1 MKIENT
7 KKILIEIQKGI
18 IIGLLLISFYGIGV
32 YVYKNKNKNKVETK
46 IEIKNRENNEINKEN
61 TVKDVDVQNKN
72 DKIINGYRHKN
83 GYVYKWSENE
93 KSAFVK
99 RSLGYEKRFSKTA
112 SQEELDNG
120 LKSEYCDAIKEI
132 EKVDQ
137 KIVPGT
143 DIPFR
148 KATYTQVDDAYKEYL
163 QKIAQIRQVVSIIKP
178 DNLDNEMYFETRIKC
193 WYKGTNWNNANSKFK
208 HLARDFYSEEV
219 NDYYK

>member
-1 MKIENT
+1 MEIG
-7 KKILIEIQKGI
+7 KILSEIKKGT

-32 YVYKNKNKNKVETK
+32 YVYKNKNKVETK
-46 IEIKNRENNEINKEN
+46 TEIKDRENNEINKED
-61 TVKDVDVQNKN
+61 TVKDIDAKNKN

-83 GYVYKWSENE
+83 GYVYKWSDNE

-99 RSLGYEKRFSKTA
+99 RSLGYEKRLSKTA
-112 SQEELDNG
+112 GQEELENG
-120 LKSEYCDAIKEI
+120 LKKEYCDAIKEI

-137 KIVPGT
+137 KTVPGT

-163 QKIAQIRQVVSIIKP
+163 QKISQIRQVVRAILP
-178 DNLDNEMYFETRIKC
+178 DNKEAFEYHIKC
-193 WYKGTNWNNANSKFK
+193 RYKGTNWNNKNSEYSV
-208 HLARDFYSEEV
+208 ASFYSAEV

>member
-1 MKIENT
+1 MRNENIE
-7 KKILIEIQKGI
+7 KILTEVKKGI
-18 IIGLLLISFYGIGV
+18 VIGLLLTGLYGVGAYIYKSQAKKKTEIG
-32 YVYKNKNKNKVETK
+32 
-46 IEIKNRENNEINKEN
+46 IKNRKNNETSKEN
-61 TVKDVDVQNKN
+61 AEKEINTQNLQNEN
-72 DKIINGYRHKN
+72 DKIINGYRYKN
-83 GYVYKWSENE
+83 GYVYKWSDNE

-99 RSLGYEKRFSKTA
+99 RGLGYEKRFSKTA

-163 QKIAQIRQVVSIIKP
+163 QKISQIRQVVRAILP
-178 DNLDNEMYFETRIKC
+178 DNKEAFEYHIKC
-193 WYKGTNWNNANSKFK
+193 RYKGTNWNNKNSEYSV
-208 HLARDFYSEEV
+208 ASFYSAEV

>member
-1 MKIENT
+1 MEIG
-7 KKILIEIQKGI
+7 KILGEIKKGI

-32 YVYKNKNKNKVETK
+32 YVYKNKNKVETK
-46 IEIKNRENNEINKEN
+46 IEIKDRENNEISKED
-61 TVKDVDVQNKN
+61 TVKDIDAKNKN

-83 GYVYKWSENE
+83 GYVYKWSDNE

-112 SQEELDNG
+112 GQEELENG
-120 LKSEYCDAIKEI
+120 LKKEYCDAIKEI

-137 KIVPGT
+137 KTVPGT

-148 KATYTQVDDAYKEYL
+148 KATYTQVDDAYKKYL
-163 QKIAQIRQVVSIIKP
+163 QKIAQIRQVVRAILP
-178 DNLDNEMYFETRIKC
+178 DNKEAFEYHIKC
-193 WYKGTNWNNANSKFK
+193 RYKGTNWNNKNSEYSV
-208 HLARDFYSEEV
+208 ASFYSAEV

>member
-1 MKIENT
+1 MEIR
-7 KKILIEIQKGI
+7 KILSEIKKGT

-32 YVYKNKNKNKVETK
+32 YVYKNKNKVETK
-46 IEIKNRENNEINKEN
+46 TEIKDRENNEINKED
-61 TVKDVDVQNKN
+61 TVKDIDAKNKN

-83 GYVYKWSENE
+83 GYVYKWSDNE

-99 RSLGYEKRFSKTA
+99 RSLGYEKRLSKTA
-112 SQEELDNG
+112 GQEELENG
-120 LKSEYCDAIKEI
+120 LKKEYCDAIKEI

-137 KIVPGT
+137 KTVPGT

-163 QKIAQIRQVVSIIKP
+163 QKISQIRQVVRAILP
-178 DNLDNEMYFETRIKC
+178 DNKEAFEYHIKC
-193 WYKGTNWNNANSKFK
+193 RYKGTNWNNKNSEYSV
-208 HLARDFYSEEV
+208 ASFYSAEV

>member
-1 MKIENT
+1 MEIG
-7 KKILIEIQKGI
+7 KILSEIKKGT

-32 YVYKNKNKNKVETK
+32 YVYKNKNKVETK
-46 IEIKNRENNEINKEN
+46 IEIKDRENNEISKED
-61 TVKDVDVQNKN
+61 TVKDIDEKNKN

-83 GYVYKWSENE
+83 GYVYKWSDNE

-112 SQEELDNG
+112 GQEELENG
-120 LKSEYCDAIKEI
+120 LKKEYCDAIKEI

-137 KIVPGT
+137 KTVPGT

-163 QKIAQIRQVVSIIKP
+163 QKISQIRQVVSIIKP
-178 DNLDNEMYFETRIKC
+178 DNLDNEIYFETRIKC

>member
-1 MKIENT
+1 MEIG
-7 KKILIEIQKGI
+7 KILSEIKKGT

-32 YVYKNKNKNKVETK
+32 YVYKNKNKVETK
-46 IEIKNRENNEINKEN
+46 IEIKDRENNEINKEN
-61 TVKDVDVQNKN
+61 TVKDIDVQNKN

-83 GYVYKWSENE
+83 GYVYKWSDNE

-112 SQEELDNG
+112 SQEELENG
-120 LKSEYCDAIKEI
+120 LKKEYCDAIKEI

-137 KIVPGT
+137 KTVPGT

-163 QKIAQIRQVVSIIKP
+163 QKISQIRQVVSIIKP
-178 DNLDNEMYFETRIKC
+178 DNLDNEIYFETRIKC

>member
-1 MKIENT
+1 MEIG
-7 KKILIEIQKGI
+7 KILGEIKKGI

-32 YVYKNKNKNKVETK
+32 YVYKNKNKVETK
-46 IEIKNRENNEINKEN
+46 TEIKDRENNEISKED
-61 TVKDVDVQNKN
+61 TVKDIDAKNKN
-72 DKIINGYRHKN
+72 DKIIDGYRHKN
-83 GYVYKWSENE
+83 GYVYKWSDNE
-93 KSAFVK
+93 KSSFVK

-137 KIVPGT
+137 KTVPGT

-163 QKIAQIRQVVSIIKP
+163 QKISQIRQVVRAILP
-178 DNLDNEMYFETRIKC
+178 DNKEAFEYHIKC
-193 WYKGTNWNNANSKFK
+193 RYKGTNWNNKNSEYSV
-208 HLARDFYSEEV
+208 ASFYSAEV

>member
-1 MKIENT
+1 MEIG
-7 KKILIEIQKGI
+7 KILSEIKKGT

-32 YVYKNKNKNKVETK
+32 YVYKNKNKVETK
-46 IEIKNRENNEINKEN
+46 IEIKDRENDEISKED
-61 TVKDVDVQNKN
+61 TVKDIDAKNKN

-83 GYVYKWSENE
+83 GYVYKWSDNE

-112 SQEELDNG
+112 GQEELENG
-120 LKSEYCDAIKEI
+120 LKKEYCDAIKEI

-137 KIVPGT
+137 KTVPGT

-163 QKIAQIRQVVSIIKP
+163 QKISQIRQVVRAILP
-178 DNLDNEMYFETRIKC
+178 DNKEAFEYHIKC
-193 WYKGTNWNNANSKFK
+193 RYKGTNWNNKNSEYSV
-208 HLARDFYSEEV
+208 ASFYSAEV

>member
-1 MKIENT
+1 MEIG
-7 KKILIEIQKGI
+7 KILSEIKKGT

-32 YVYKNKNKNKVETK
+32 YVYKNRNKVETK
-46 IEIKNRENNEINKEN
+46 IEIKDRENNEISKED
-61 TVKDVDVQNKN
+61 TVKDIDAKNKN

-83 GYVYKWSENE
+83 GYVYKWSDNE

-137 KIVPGT
+137 KTVPGT

-163 QKIAQIRQVVSIIKP
+163 QKISQIRQVVRAILP
-178 DNLDNEMYFETRIKC
+178 DNKEAFEYHIKC
-193 WYKGTNWNNANSKFK
+193 RYKGTNWNNKNSEYSV
-208 HLARDFYSEEV
+208 ASFYSAEV

>member
-1 MKIENT
+1 MEIG
-7 KKILIEIQKGI
+7 KILSEIKKGT

-32 YVYKNKNKNKVETK
+32 YVYKNKNKVETK
-46 IEIKNRENNEINKEN
+46 IEIKDRENNEISKED
-61 TVKDVDVQNKN
+61 TVKDIDAKNKS

-83 GYVYKWSENE
+83 GYVYKWSDNE

-112 SQEELDNG
+112 GQEELENG
-120 LKSEYCDAIKEI
+120 LKKEYCDAIKEI

-137 KIVPGT
+137 KTVPGT

-178 DNLDNEMYFETRIKC
+178 DNLDNEIYFETRIKC

>member
-1 MKIENT
+1 MEIG
-7 KKILIEIQKGI
+7 KILGEIKKGI

-32 YVYKNKNKNKVETK
+32 YVYKNKNKVETK
-46 IEIKNRENNEINKEN
+46 IEIKDRENNEISKED
-61 TVKDVDVQNKN
+61 TVKDIDAKNKN
-72 DKIINGYRHKN
+72 DKIINGYRRKN
-83 GYVYKWSENE
+83 GYVYKWSDNE

-112 SQEELDNG
+112 GQEELENG
-120 LKSEYCDAIKEI
+120 LKKEYCDAIKEI

-137 KIVPGT
+137 KTVPGT

-178 DNLDNEMYFETRIKC
+178 DNLDKEIYFETRIKC
-193 WYKGTNWNNANSKFK
+193 WYKGTDWNNKNSEYSV
-208 HLARDFYSEEV
+208 ASFYSAEV

>member
-1 MKIENT
+1 MEIG
-7 KKILIEIQKGI
+7 KILSEIKKGT

-32 YVYKNKNKNKVETK
+32 YVYKNKNKVETK
-46 IEIKNRENNEINKEN
+46 IQIKNRKNNETSKEN
-61 TVKDVDVQNKN
+61 AEKDIDTQNLQNEN

-93 KSAFVK
+93 KSSFVK

-163 QKIAQIRQVVSIIKP
+163 QKISQIRQVVRAILP
-178 DNLDNEMYFETRIKC
+178 DNKEAFEYHIKC
-193 WYKGTNWNNANSKFK
+193 RYKGTNWNNKNSEYSV
-208 HLARDFYSEEV
+208 ASFYSAEV

>member
-1 MKIENT
+1 MEIG
-7 KKILIEIQKGI
+7 KILSEIKKGT

-32 YVYKNKNKNKVETK
+32 YVYKNKNKVETK
-46 IEIKNRENNEINKEN
+46 MEIKDRENNETNKEN
-61 TVKDVDVQNKN
+61 TLKDIDAQNKN

-83 GYVYKWSENE
+83 GYVYKWSDNE

-112 SQEELDNG
+112 GQEELENG
-120 LKSEYCDAIKEI
+120 LKKEYCDAIKEI

-137 KIVPGT
+137 KTVLGT

-163 QKIAQIRQVVSIIKP
+163 QKISQIRQVVRAILP
-178 DNLDNEMYFETRIKC
+178 DNKEAFEYHIKC
-193 WYKGTNWNNANSKFK
+193 RYKGTNWNNKNSEYSV
-208 HLARDFYSEEV
+208 ASFYSAEV

>member
-1 MKIENT
+1 MEIG
-7 KKILIEIQKGI
+7 KILGEIKKGI

-32 YVYKNKNKNKVETK
+32 YVYKNKNKVETK
-46 IEIKNRENNEINKEN
+46 IEIKDRENNETNKEN
-61 TVKDVDVQNKN
+61 TVKDIDAQNKN

-83 GYVYKWSENE
+83 GYVYKWSDNE

-137 KIVPGT
+137 KTVPGT

-148 KATYTQVDDAYKEYL
+148 KATYTQVDDAYKKYL
-163 QKIAQIRQVVSIIKP
+163 QKIAQMRQVVRAILP
-178 DNLDNEMYFETRIKC
+178 DNKEAFEYHIKC
-193 WYKGTNWNNANSKFK
+193 RYKGTNWNNKNSEYSV
-208 HLARDFYSEEV
+208 ASFYSAEV

>member
-1 MKIENT
+1 MFLYACINGKSGFFPSKT
-7 KKILIEIQKGI
+7 
-18 IIGLLLISFYGIGV
+18 LLINSLAV
-32 YVYKNKNKNKVETK
+32 V
-46 IEIKNRENNEINKEN
+46 
-61 TVKDVDVQNKN
+61 
-72 DKIINGYRHKN
+72 
-83 GYVYKWSENE
+83 
-93 KSAFVK
+93 AFVK

-148 KATYTQVDDAYKEYL
+148 KATYTQVDDAYKKYL

-178 DNLDNEMYFETRIKC
+178 DNLDNEIYFETRIKC

>member
-1 MKIENT
+1 MEIG
-7 KKILIEIQKGI
+7 KILSEIKKGT

-32 YVYKNKNKNKVETK
+32 YVYKNKNKVETK
-46 IEIKNRENNEINKEN
+46 IEIKDRENNEISKED
-61 TVKDVDVQNKN
+61 TVKDIDEKNKN

-83 GYVYKWSENE
+83 GYVYKWSDNE
-93 KSAFVK
+93 KSASVK

-112 SQEELDNG
+112 GQEELENG
-120 LKSEYCDAIKEI
+120 LKKEYCDAIKEI

-137 KIVPGT
+137 KTVPGT

-163 QKIAQIRQVVSIIKP
+163 QKISQIRQVVRAILP
-178 DNLDNEMYFETRIKC
+178 DNKEAFEYHIKC
-193 WYKGTNWNNANSKFK
+193 RYKGTNWNNKNSEYSV
-208 HLARDFYSEEV
+208 ASFYSAEV

>member
-1 MKIENT
+1 MEIG
-7 KKILIEIQKGI
+7 KILSEIKKGT

-32 YVYKNKNKNKVETK
+32 YVYKNKNKVETK
-46 IEIKNRENNEINKEN
+46 IEIKDRENNKISKED
-61 TVKDVDVQNKN
+61 TVKDIDAKNKN

-83 GYVYKWSENE
+83 GYVYKWSDNE

-112 SQEELDNG
+112 GQEELENG
-120 LKSEYCDAIKEI
+120 LKKEYCDAIKEI

-163 QKIAQIRQVVSIIKP
+163 QKISQIRQVVSIIKP
-178 DNLDNEMYFETRIKC
+178 DNLDNEIYFETRIKC

>member
-1 MKIENT
+1 MEIG
-7 KKILIEIQKGI
+7 KILSEIKKGT

-32 YVYKNKNKNKVETK
+32 YVYKNKNKVETK
-46 IEIKNRENNEINKEN
+46 IEIKDRENNEISKED
-61 TVKDVDVQNKN
+61 TVKDIDAKNKS

-83 GYVYKWSENE
+83 GYVYKWSDNE

-163 QKIAQIRQVVSIIKP
+163 QKISQIRQVVRAILP
-178 DNLDNEMYFETRIKC
+178 DNKEAFEYHIKC
-193 WYKGTNWNNANSKFK
+193 RYKGTNWNNKNSEYSV
-208 HLARDFYSEEV
+208 ASFYNAEV

>member
-1 MKIENT
+1 MN
-7 KKILIEIQKGI
+7 EIKKGI
-18 IIGLLLISFYGIGV
+18 IIGLLLTCIYSIGA
-32 YVYKNKNKNKVETK
+32 YIYKSQAKKKTE
-46 IEIKNRENNEINKEN
+46 IGIKNRKNNETSKEN
-61 TVKDVDVQNKN
+61 AEKEINTQNLQNEN

-83 GYVYKWSENE
+83 GYVYKWSDNE

-112 SQEELDNG
+112 GQEELENG
-120 LKSEYCDAIKEI
+120 LKKEYCDAIKEI

-137 KIVPGT
+137 KTVPGT

-163 QKIAQIRQVVSIIKP
+163 QKISQIRQVVSIIKP
-178 DNLDNEMYFETRIKC
+178 DNLDNEIYFETRIKC

-208 HLARDFYSEEV
+208 HLARDFYSAEV

>member
-1 MKIENT
+1 MEIR
-7 KKILIEIQKGI
+7 KILSEIKKGT

-32 YVYKNKNKNKVETK
+32 YVYKNRNKVETK
-46 IEIKNRENNEINKEN
+46 IEIKDRENNEISKED
-61 TVKDVDVQNKN
+61 TVKDIDAKNKS

-83 GYVYKWSENE
+83 GYVYKWSDNE

-112 SQEELDNG
+112 GQEELENG
-120 LKSEYCDAIKEI
+120 LKKEYCDALKEI

-137 KIVPGT
+137 KTVPGT

-163 QKIAQIRQVVSIIKP
+163 QKISQIRQVVRAILP
-178 DNLDNEMYFETRIKC
+178 DNKEAFEYHIKC
-193 WYKGTNWNNANSKFK
+193 RYKGTNWNNKNSEYSV
-208 HLARDFYSEEV
+208 ASFYSAEV

>member
-1 MKIENT
+1 MEIG
-7 KKILIEIQKGI
+7 KILSEIKKGT

-32 YVYKNKNKNKVETK
+32 YVYKNKNKVETK
-46 IEIKNRENNEINKEN
+46 IEIKDRENNKISKED
-61 TVKDVDVQNKN
+61 TVKDIDAKNKN

-83 GYVYKWSENE
+83 GYVYKWSDNE

-99 RSLGYEKRFSKTA
+99 RSLGYEKRLSKTA
-112 SQEELDNG
+112 GQEELENG
-120 LKSEYCDAIKEI
+120 LKKEYCDAIKEI

-137 KIVPGT
+137 KTVPGT

-163 QKIAQIRQVVSIIKP
+163 QKISQIRQVVRAILP
-178 DNLDNEMYFETRIKC
+178 DNKEAFEYHIKC
-193 WYKGTNWNNANSKFK
+193 RYKGTNWNNKNSEYSV
-208 HLARDFYSEEV
+208 ASFYSAEV

>member
-1 MKIENT
+1 MEIG
-7 KKILIEIQKGI
+7 KILSEIKKGT

-32 YVYKNKNKNKVETK
+32 YVYKNRNKVETK
-46 IEIKNRENNEINKEN
+46 IEIKDRENNEISKED
-61 TVKDVDVQNKN
+61 TVKDIDTKNKN
-72 DKIINGYRHKN
+72 AKIINGYRHKN
-83 GYVYKWSENE
+83 GYVYKWSDNE

-112 SQEELDNG
+112 GQEELENG
-120 LKSEYCDAIKEI
+120 LKKEYCDAIKEI

-137 KIVPGT
+137 KTVPGT

-163 QKIAQIRQVVSIIKP
+163 QKISQIRQVVRAILP
-178 DNLDNEMYFETRIKC
+178 DNKEAFEYHIKC
-193 WYKGTNWNNANSKFK
+193 RYKGTNWNNKNSEYSV
-208 HLARDFYSEEV
+208 ASFYSAEV

>member
-1 MKIENT
+1 MEIG
-7 KKILIEIQKGI
+7 KILSEIKKGT

-32 YVYKNKNKNKVETK
+32 YVYKNRNKVETK
-46 IEIKNRENNEINKEN
+46 IEIKDRENNEISKED
-61 TVKDVDVQNKN
+61 TVKDIDAKNKN

-83 GYVYKWSENE
+83 GYVYKWSDNE

-137 KIVPGT
+137 KTVPGT

-163 QKIAQIRQVVSIIKP
+163 QKISQIRQVVRAILP
-178 DNLDNEMYFETRIKC
+178 DNKEAFEYHIKC
-193 WYKGTNWNNANSKFK
+193 WYKGTNWNNKNSEYSV
-208 HLARDFYSEEV
+208 ASFYSAEV

>member
-1 MKIENT
+1 MEIG
-7 KKILIEIQKGI
+7 KILSEIKKGT

-32 YVYKNKNKNKVETK
+32 YVYKNKNKVETK
-46 IEIKNRENNEINKEN
+46 IEIKDRENNEISKED
-61 TVKDVDVQNKN
+61 TVKDIDEKNKN

-83 GYVYKWSENE
+83 GYVYKWSDNE

-112 SQEELDNG
+112 GQEELENG
-120 LKSEYCDAIKEI
+120 LKKEYCDAIKEI

-137 KIVPGT
+137 KTVPGT

-178 DNLDNEMYFETRIKC
+178 DNLDNEIYFETRIKC

>member
-32 YVYKNKNKNKVETK
+32 YVYKNKNKVETK

-193 WYKGTNWNNANSKFK
+193 WYKGTNWNNVNSKFK
-208 HLARDFYSEEV
+208 HLARDFYSAEV

>member
-1 MKIENT
+1 MEIG
-7 KKILIEIQKGI
+7 KILSEIKKGT

-32 YVYKNKNKNKVETK
+32 YVYKNRNKVETK
-46 IEIKNRENNEINKEN
+46 IEIKDRENNEISKED
-61 TVKDVDVQNKN
+61 TVKDIGAKNKN

-83 GYVYKWSENE
+83 GYVYKWSDNE

-99 RSLGYEKRFSKTA
+99 RSLGYEKRLSKTA
-112 SQEELDNG
+112 GQEELENG
-120 LKSEYCDAIKEI
+120 LKKEYCDALKEI

-137 KIVPGT
+137 KTVPGT

-163 QKIAQIRQVVSIIKP
+163 QKISQIRQVVRAILP
-178 DNLDNEMYFETRIKC
+178 DNKEAFEYHIKC
-193 WYKGTNWNNANSKFK
+193 RYKGTNWNNKNSEYSV
-208 HLARDFYSEEV
+208 ASFYSAEV

>member
-1 MKIENT
+1 MEIG
-7 KKILIEIQKGI
+7 KILSEIKKGT

-32 YVYKNKNKNKVETK
+32 YVYKNKNKVETK
-46 IEIKNRENNEINKEN
+46 IEIKDRENDEISKED
-61 TVKDVDVQNKN
+61 TVKDIDEKNKN

-83 GYVYKWSENE
+83 GYVYKWSDNE

-112 SQEELDNG
+112 GQEELENG
-120 LKSEYCDAIKEI
+120 LKKEYCDAIKEI

-163 QKIAQIRQVVSIIKP
+163 QKISQIRQVVSIIKP
-178 DNLDNEMYFETRIKC
+178 DNLDNEIYFETRIKC

>member
-1 MKIENT
+1 MEIG
-7 KKILIEIQKGI
+7 KILSEIKKGT

-32 YVYKNKNKNKVETK
+32 YVYKNKNKVETK
-46 IEIKNRENNEINKEN
+46 TEIKDRENNEINKED
-61 TVKDVDVQNKN
+61 TVKDIDAKNKN

-83 GYVYKWSENE
+83 GYVYKWSDNE

-99 RSLGYEKRFSKTA
+99 RSLGYEKRISKTA
-112 SQEELDNG
+112 GQEELENG
-120 LKSEYCDAIKEI
+120 LKKEYCDAIKEI

-137 KIVPGT
+137 KTVPGT

-163 QKIAQIRQVVSIIKP
+163 QTISQIRQVVRAILP
-178 DNLDNEMYFETRIKC
+178 DNKEAFEYHIKC
-193 WYKGTNWNNANSKFK
+193 RYKGTNWNNKNSEYSV
-208 HLARDFYSEEV
+208 ASFYSAEV

>member
-32 YVYKNKNKNKVETK
+32 YVYKNKNKVETK
-46 IEIKNRENNEINKEN
+46 IEIKDRENDEISKED
-61 TVKDVDVQNKN
+61 TVKDIDAKNKN
-72 DKIINGYRHKN
+72 DKIINGYRHKK
-83 GYVYKWSENE
+83 GYVYKWSDNE

-112 SQEELDNG
+112 GQEELENG
-120 LKSEYCDAIKEI
+120 LKKEYCDAIKEI

-137 KIVPGT
+137 KTVPGT

-163 QKIAQIRQVVSIIKP
+163 QKISQIRQVVRAILP
-178 DNLDNEMYFETRIKC
+178 DNKEAFEYHIKC
-193 WYKGTNWNNANSKFK
+193 RYKGTNWNNANEKY
-208 HLARDFYSEEV
+208 LARYFYSEEV

>member
-1 MKIENT
+1 MEIG
-7 KKILIEIQKGI
+7 KILSEIKKGT

-32 YVYKNKNKNKVETK
+32 YVYKNKNKVETK
-46 IEIKNRENNEINKEN
+46 IEIKDRENNEISKED
-61 TVKDVDVQNKN
+61 TVKDIDEKNKN

-83 GYVYKWSENE
+83 GYVYKWSDNE

-112 SQEELDNG
+112 GQEELENG
-120 LKSEYCDAIKEI
+120 LKKEYCDAIKEI

-137 KIVPGT
+137 KTVPGT

-148 KATYTQVDDAYKEYL
+148 KATYTQVDDAYKKYL
-163 QKIAQIRQVVSIIKP
+163 QKISQIRQVVSIIKP
-178 DNLDNEMYFETRIKC
+178 DNLDNEIYFETRIKC
-193 WYKGTNWNNANSKFK
+193 WYKGTNWNNKNSEYSV
-208 HLARDFYSEEV
+208 ASFYSAEV

>member
-1 MKIENT
+1 MEIG
-7 KKILIEIQKGI
+7 KILGEIKKGI

-32 YVYKNKNKNKVETK
+32 YVYKNKNKVETK
-46 IEIKNRENNEINKEN
+46 IEIKDRENDEISKED
-61 TVKDVDVQNKN
+61 TVKDIDAKNKN

-83 GYVYKWSENE
+83 GYVYKWSDNE

-112 SQEELDNG
+112 GQEELENG
-120 LKSEYCDAIKEI
+120 LKKEYCDAIKEI

-163 QKIAQIRQVVSIIKP
+163 QKISQIRQVVSIIKP
-178 DNLDNEMYFETRIKC
+178 DNLDNEIYFETRIKC
-193 WYKGTNWNNANSKFK
+193 WYKGTDWNNANSKFK
-208 HLARDFYSEEV
+208 HLARDFYSAEV

>member
-1 MKIENT
+1 MEIG
-7 KKILIEIQKGI
+7 KILSEIKKGT

-32 YVYKNKNKNKVETK
+32 YVYKNRNKVETK
-46 IEIKNRENNEINKEN
+46 IEIKDRENNEISKED
-61 TVKDVDVQNKN
+61 TVKDIDEKNKN

-83 GYVYKWSENE
+83 GYVYKWSDNE

-112 SQEELDNG
+112 GQEELENG
-120 LKSEYCDAIKEI
+120 LKKEYCDAIKEI

-137 KIVPGT
+137 KTVPGT

-163 QKIAQIRQVVSIIKP
+163 QKISQIRQVVRAILP
-178 DNLDNEMYFETRIKC
+178 DNKEAFEYHIKC
-193 WYKGTNWNNANSKFK
+193 RYKGTNWNNKNSEYSV
-208 HLARDFYSEEV
+208 ASFYSAEV

>member
-1 MKIENT
+1 MEIG
-7 KKILIEIQKGI
+7 KILSEIKKGT

-32 YVYKNKNKNKVETK
+32 YVYKNKNKVETK
-46 IEIKNRENNEINKEN
+46 TEIKDRENNEISKED
-61 TVKDVDVQNKN
+61 TVKDIDEKNKN

-83 GYVYKWSENE
+83 GYVYKWSDNE

-99 RSLGYEKRFSKTA
+99 RSLGYEKRLSKTA
-112 SQEELDNG
+112 GQEELENG
-120 LKSEYCDAIKEI
+120 LKKEYCDAIKEI

-137 KIVPGT
+137 KTVPGT

-163 QKIAQIRQVVSIIKP
+163 QKISQIRQVVSIIKP
-178 DNLDNEMYFETRIKC
+178 DNLDNEIYFETRIKC